1 MTTALLTI
9 NAILLIY
16 AIWAMASPK
25 TALFFIHD
33 KANRKRWPGSFI
45 IAGVWILFFIIVG
58 PIVQDSPEMRK
69 QREDERLEA
78 EAKARKEARERELV
92 IKDSILRVQ
101 IDALNRDAEHGV
113 LSNAGPTDEIW
124 RFQQSLFAKRDSINL
139 KWADYTLDNRFSV
152 DKGSELFYQIDDVLK
167 SAATSTWQNR
177 SFSGYYNNPGQY
189 QDSIIEKDGIRLQ
202 RLMDH
207 NKREALRI
215 NRIFNS
221 KIKID

>member
-16 AIWAMASPK
+16 AIWAIASPK

-45 IAGVWILFFIIVG
+45 IAGVWILFFIIVA
-58 PIVQDSPEMRK
+58 PIVQDSPEMQK

-78 EAKARKEARERELV
+78 GAEARKEARERELA
-92 IKDSILRVQ
+92 INDSILRVQ
-101 IDALNRDAEHGV
+101 IDALNRDAEHGA
-113 LSNAGPTDEIW
+113 LNTDGPTSEVW
-124 RFQQSLFAKRDSINL
+124 RYQQTLFAKRDSLNL
-139 KWADYTLDNRFSV
+139 IWVEQTLDNKFSV
-152 DKGSELFYQIDDVLK
+152 DKGSELFYQMDDIIK
-167 SAATSTWQNR
+167 TAANSTLQNR

-189 QDSIIEKDGIRLQ
+189 EDSIIVKSGIELQ
-202 RLMDH
+202 RLIDQ

-215 NRIFNS
+215 NRKFS
-221 KIKID
+221 EKIEK